1 MLDPVC
7 DKILWRFSPR
17 SAECNTAP
25 RGISDTKYSLTGI
38 SQEWV
43 TSLVFDSGRGPGV
56 SDLGVSDRVVSD
68 FVGDCGVGDVVS
80 DCGVGDFGLDSGIG
94 DFGLD
99 CSVGDFG
106 LESCVGDLGTG
117 GFLDGDGGLLGSEG
131 DGPEEVTNSIEDWI
145 SPVVEASRPLRI
157 KFLVMR

>member
-25 RGISDTKYSLTGI
+25 RGISDTKYFLTGI
-38 SQEWV
+38 SHEWV

-68 FVGDCGVGDVVS
+68 FVGDCGVGD
-80 DCGVGDFGLDSGIG
+80 FGLDSGIG

-106 LESCVGDLGTG
+106 LEGCVGDLGTG

>member
-1 MLDPVC
+1 M
-7 DKILWRFSPR
+7 
-17 SAECNTAP
+17 
-25 RGISDTKYSLTGI
+25 
-38 SQEWV
+38 
-43 TSLVFDSGRGPGV
+43 VFDSGRGPGV
-56 SDLGVSDRVVSD
+56 SDLGVSDRVLSD

-80 DCGVGDFGLDSGIG
+80 DCGVGDFGLD
-94 DFGLD
+94 

-106 LESCVGDLGTG
+106 LEGCVGDLGTG
-117 GFLDGDGGLLGSEG
+117 GFLDGDEGLLGSEG

>member
-17 SAECNTAP
+17 SAACNTAP
-25 RGISDTKYSLTGI
+25 RGLSDTKYFLTGI
-38 SQEWV
+38 SQGWV

-56 SDLGVSDRVVSD
+56 SDLGVSDRVLSD

-80 DCGVGDFGLDSGIG
+80 DCGVGDFGLD
-94 DFGLD
+94 

-106 LESCVGDLGTG
+106 LEGCVGDLGTG
-117 GFLDGDGGLLGSEG
+117 GFLDGDEGLLGSEG